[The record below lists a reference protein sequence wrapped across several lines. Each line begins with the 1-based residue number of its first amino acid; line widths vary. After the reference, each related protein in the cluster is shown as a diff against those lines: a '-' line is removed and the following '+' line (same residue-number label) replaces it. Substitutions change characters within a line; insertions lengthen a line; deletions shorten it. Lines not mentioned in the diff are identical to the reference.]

1 MYNNKFSDLMEKINA
16 TAKSMNF
23 TNGISWARNAFEN
36 KKLSQ
41 LEYNDCENCHF
52 LRNLIAHGGACD
64 IQISE
69 NTLQIATAF
78 YAAITAKP
86 TEAPTPAKEPA
97 PAPKPQ
103 YSPKRTPIRVGD
115 YVIMVRNEKRYW
127 SNFSTTPEETD
138 QEQRQFTPGF
148 VFRVE
153 DKDLNLYSLTAP
165 NGDYT
170 ERRWMMGHSDYAY
183 IFRTEQDL
191 DIPGKS
197 LYVIERP
204 KRSKQDG

>member
-1 MYNNKFSDLMEKINA
+1 MYNDKFSDLMEKINA

-41 LEYNDCENCHF
+41 LEYNNYEKCHV
-52 LRNLIAHGGACD
+52 LRNLIAHGSACD

-69 NTLQIATAF
+69 DTMQIATAF

-86 TEAPTPAKEPA
+86 IETPKLADGSTPVQ
-97 PAPKPQ
+97 KPQ
-103 YSPKRTPIRVGD
+103 YSRKKTPIRVGD

-138 QEQRQFTPGF
+138 RESRQFTPGF

-153 DKDLNLYSLTAP
+153 DKNLNLYSLTAS
-165 NGDYT
+165 NGDYA
-170 ERRWMMGHSDYAY
+170 ERRWMMAHSDCAY
-183 IFRTEQDL
+183 IFRTEQD
-191 DIPGKS
+191 
-197 LYVIERP
+197 
-204 KRSKQDG
+204 